1 MKARAI
7 ISFLAV
13 LLVLA
18 FAAPAAAGF
27 FDALVGGLTWTVE
40 LAALLADKQPH
51 LKQIYLRHYGGDG
64 PAGTVHPSL
73 TVTANRE
80 VTNVTWERDDFG
92 NAAFLADLEAEILT
106 WQMPES
112 AAAMTLGFD
121 LEFDPGRGLYGV
133 DIKKE

>member
-1 MKARAI
+1 MKKTVI
-7 ISFLAV
+7 LGLVAV
-13 LLVLA
+13 LLGLC
-18 FAAPAAAGF
+18 AAPAAAGL

-40 LAALLADKQPH
+40 LAALLADRQPR
-51 LKQIYLRHYGGDG
+51 LKQIYLSHYGADG

-73 TVTANRE
+73 TVTSERK
-80 VTNVTWERDDFG
+80 VTAVAWERDDFG
-92 NAAFLADLEAEILT
+92 NAAFLSDLEAEILT
-106 WQMPES
+106 WRMPES